1 MTEAVIVSAAR
12 TPIGRA
18 RKGSLVDVDAFRL
31 AEIAVGEAVA
41 RSGIDT
47 AEIEDIVLGE
57 SLYGGGDIARHT
69 AVVLGFTNVPG
80 IADNRHCASGLSA
93 VQLAAGSI
101 RAGMDTAVVAGG
113 TQSSSSAPQSW
124 MAQPGGEPMM
134 WMSPSHPETPDA
146 Q

>member
-41 RSGIDT
+41 RSGIDP
-47 AEIEDIVLGE
+47 ADIDDIILGE

-69 AVVLGFTNVPG
+69 AVVLGLTNV
-80 IADNRHCASGLSA
+80 ARHRRQPPLRVGPERAAARPRAASVPAWTPSSWP
-93 VQLAAGSI
+93 AAR
-101 RAGMDTAVVAGG
+101 RARARRRSRGWRSPVA
-113 TQSSSSAPQSW
+113 SR
-124 MAQPGGEPMM
+124 
-134 WMSPSHPETPDA
+134 
-146 Q
+146 

>member
-47 AEIEDIVLGE
+47 VDIDDIILGE

-69 AVVLGFTNVPG
+69 AVVLGLTNAPG
-80 IADNRHCASGLSA
+80 IADNRHCASGLERA
-93 VQLAAGSI
+93 AAGRREHPGRHGHRRRGRRHA
-101 RAGMDTAVVAGG
+101 RARARR
-113 TQSSSSAPQSW
+113 
-124 MAQPGGEPMM
+124 
-134 WMSPSHPETPDA
+134 PSRGWRSRA
-146 Q
+146 ASR